1 MRLHMS
7 AFRRYVQ
14 HLFTLFEE
22 LTEQVGEAYQ
32 VLSDEGLRKRY
43 DQFGKEDAVPGGGF
57 GG

>member
-1 MRLHMS
+1 MS